1 MLGVTIIFG
10 VALYIATGLMISD
23 ITTSYVKDLCKK
35 VAEYDPRYC
44 DRMWF
49 HITLKKT
56 KTKEF
61 IVDVIFLVM
70 WPVACIAAILKA
82 EWQYDLIVHHS
93 AFANRTVR

>member
-1 MLGVTIIFG
+1 MLGITIILG
-10 VALYIATGLMISD
+10 VALYIATGLLFSD
-23 ITTSYVKDLCKK
+23 VTTNHVNDLCKK

-44 DRMWF
+44 ERMWF

-61 IVDVIFLVM
+61 IVDVAFLII

-82 EWQYDLIVHHS
+82 EREYDLIVHHS
-93 AFANRTVR
+93 AFTNKPV